1 MSVIVARFVKAPA
14 SLEWWEHG
22 KLLGMVALGA
32 VFGGM
37 LAGAKLDGWVVGL
50 AFHTVLDFTLQSNW
64 VAANKGNRGKALLFH
79 AIIAGGLPGA
89 IKGMMSG
96 GLVGCLIGVVLGTT
110 SHYAIDWSRKYGIKD
125 LRIAIVTDQL
135 SHLVVLLLI

>member
-1 MSVIVARFVKAPA
+1 MSVIVARFVKAPI
-14 SLEWWEHG
+14 SLQWWEYF
-22 KLLGMVALGA
+22 KLVGIVALAA
-32 VFGGM
+32 VLGGL
-37 LAGAKLDGWVVGL
+37 LAGAELDGRVVGL

-110 SHYAIDWSRKYGIKD
+110 SHYAIDYTRKFNCKSVAMGIV
-125 LRIAIVTDQL
+125 LDQVA
-135 SHLVVLLLI
+135 HLAVLLV